1 MVLVFLGPLKNHHF
15 MKFIID
21 FLPAF
26 GLLGLLFVIVKNNW
40 IAKQEVGNEKMATIA
55 NNIAKGAMSFLRA
68 EYRIL
73 SIFVLCLAVLLYVK
87 GSNEEG

>member
-1 MVLVFLGPLKNHHF
+1 

-40 IAKQEVGNEKMATIA
+40 IAKQEIGNEKMATIA
-55 NNIAKGAMSFLRA
+55 NNIAKGAMSF
-68 EYRIL
+68 
-73 SIFVLCLAVLLYVK
+73 
-87 GSNEEG
+87 